1 MFLTPNPVKKK
12 GMKTVIV
19 KVLSKLRI
27 VNYFNV
33 EIRSKERITVP
44 VMGGLGYG
52 NVFGTEK
59 WMSSVLKKLL
69 KRSEG
74 CFVDVGVN
82 IGQTLIKVK
91 SIDRDIDYLGFE
103 PNPVCVFYAEK
114 LIDLNKFP
122 NTKIIPAGVSN
133 NNEIVTL
140 KYFSTDTTDSSA
152 SIVDN
157 FRPYEKVV
165 QERSIV
171 VLNSDTIKID
181 KKIAI
186 LKIDVEGYELMVVEG
201 LKKFIVRDR
210 PYIMI
215 EVLPVYSAE
224 YQDRLDRQRAI
235 LKIVNDLNYAV
246 LKVMKNPDDT
256 LKEVVRIPD
265 IGIHGDI
272 THCDYLFIPDEA
284 VAEVLAIVNNA

>member
-1 MFLTPNPVKKK
+1 MRTIFL
-12 GMKTVIV
+12 
-19 KVLSKLRI
+19 KVLSKLKI

-33 EIRSKERITVP
+33 EIKSKERITVP

-52 NVFGTEK
+52 YVYGIEK
-59 WMSSVLKKLL
+59 WMSSVLKKILN
-69 KRSEG
+69 RSEG

-91 SIDRDIDYLGFE
+91 SIDRNIDYLGFE
-103 PNPVCVFYAEK
+103 PNPVCVFYVEK
-114 LIDLNKFP
+114 LIGINKFP
-122 NTKIIPAGVSN
+122 NTKIIPAGVSKDN
-133 NNEIVTL
+133 GIVTL
-140 KYFSTDTTDSSA
+140 KYFSTDTTDMSA

-157 FRPYEKVV
+157 FRPDQQVFQEK
-165 QERSIV
+165 SIV

-186 LKIDVEGYELMVVEG
+186 LKIDVEGAELMVIEG
-201 LKKFIVRDR
+201 LKKFIDRDR

-215 EVLPVYSAE
+215 EILPVYKAE
-224 YQDRLDRQRAI
+224 NQDRLDRQNEI

-256 LKEVVRIPD
+256 LKEIVRISD

-272 THCDYLFIPDEA
+272 THCDYLLIPEEA
-284 VAEVLAIVNNA
+284 AAEVLTIANNG